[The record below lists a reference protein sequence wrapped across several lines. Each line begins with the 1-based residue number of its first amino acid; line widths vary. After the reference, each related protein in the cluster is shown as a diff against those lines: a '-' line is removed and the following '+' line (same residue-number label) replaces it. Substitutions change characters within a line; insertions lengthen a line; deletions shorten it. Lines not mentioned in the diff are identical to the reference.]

1 MNWHKISLEGI
12 PSWPTDESQRVLVLT
27 RDHDFAGAKIH
38 DIPVMDFY
46 ASDEQGETVG
56 TEVTQVAT
64 DWICMHEVLATSQG
78 MQWPV
83 ARDVGRIGD
92 MSPDAHIRVGLDADN
107 DVYVSITNGTDSADL
122 EFCTPF
128 TGGGRSS
135 RTRLALIE
143 LMCAIEADNAELPSL
158 DWWAQREALQKPPG
172 AKTHEGQNA
181 DV

>member
-1 MNWHKISLEGI
+1 MKWHKISLEGI
-12 PSWPTDESQRVLVLT
+12 PPWPEDETQRVLVLT
-27 RDHDFAGAKIH
+27 MEHEFGGAKIH

-46 ASDEQGETVG
+46 VSSEQGETVG

-64 DWICMHEVLATSQG
+64 DWIYMHEMLATTKG
-78 MQWPV
+78 MLWPV

-135 RTRLALIE
+135 RTRVALIE
-143 LMCAIEADNAELPSL
+143 LMRAIEADNAELPSH
-158 DWWAQREALQKPPG
+158 DWWAQREAQPRTPRS
-172 AKTHEGQNA
+172 
-181 DV
+181 